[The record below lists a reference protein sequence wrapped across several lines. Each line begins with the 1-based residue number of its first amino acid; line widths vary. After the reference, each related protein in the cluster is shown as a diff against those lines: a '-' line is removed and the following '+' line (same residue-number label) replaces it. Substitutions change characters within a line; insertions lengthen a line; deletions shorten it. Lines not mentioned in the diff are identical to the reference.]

1 MKFALWGFL
10 LLVLIGLG
18 VNFLL
23 EDNGYVLI
31 EFLSYS
37 IETSL
42 PIFLLAL
49 VVLYIL
55 VRLLGLIW
63 HSPKIFRQKMAA
75 KKIEKSN
82 KLLHE
87 GLNLAGKGNFAKAE
101 KKLKTSID
109 GIHASLL
116 PFLIASDVSQKNE
129 DEQSR
134 DEWLKKALAKYPE
147 SETYIM
153 LHASQQRMEEKNY
166 TAAQDCIN
174 TILDKDPNNPIAL
187 NLLSLCLYKTKQW
200 ELLTQKAKSIMER
213 VEPDQNTE
221 LYIATA
227 FVESARALK
236 GNQLQIEILWN
247 KVPYSLENNV
257 LILATKIESMMLNSQ
272 VNAAEKELKKHIPK
286 TWNKKLITLFAK
298 LENPDLSKLSRQ
310 MDRWLVD
317 RPRDANLWQAASHL
331 AKRDEL
337 WTQAKRFIERSI
349 EINESPIAYNQ
360 LGFILLELGQQD
372 AAKKAFEQ
380 SFNLNND

>member
-1 MKFALWGFL
+1 MKFALWGLL

-49 VVLYIL
+49 VVLYTL

-101 KKLKTSID
+101 KKLKASIKD
-109 GIHASLL
+109 VHASLL
-116 PFLIASDVSQKNE
+116 PFLIISDVSQKNG

-174 TILDKDPNNPIAL
+174 TILDKDPNNSIAL
-187 NLLSLCLYKTKQW
+187 NLLSLCLYKT
-200 ELLTQKAKSIMER
+200 R
-213 VEPDQNTE
+213 
-221 LYIATA
+221 
-227 FVESARALK
+227 
-236 GNQLQIEILWN
+236 
-247 KVPYSLENNV
+247 
-257 LILATKIESMMLNSQ
+257 
-272 VNAAEKELKKHIPK
+272 
-286 TWNKKLITLFAK
+286 
-298 LENPDLSKLSRQ
+298 
-310 MDRWLVD
+310 
-317 RPRDANLWQAASHL
+317 SH
-331 AKRDEL
+331 
-337 WTQAKRFIERSI
+337 
-349 EINESPIAYNQ
+349 
-360 LGFILLELGQQD
+360 
-372 AAKKAFEQ
+372 
-380 SFNLNND
+380 